1 MRYIALTNGTL
12 VKSEDFER
20 RKRGQWAI
28 AKSTVRTHQRKTK
41 TGKVVNVQQYQ
52 NIKTKKKPD
61 HHPSEKRIDRAID
74 KTNTD
79 KYEGNLDGYVRAVL
93 KTLQLQIGH
102 FLDRDEM
109 ESVAKKIKSS
119 VKGWAIFEKSISADL
134 RKSLVRS
141 HQRKTKG
148 GKIVPVKQYEN
159 IKTKKETGKEEHIR
173 GLNTNIKTK
182 KEYIKKIFGDS
193 VSISENGGIVY
204 DANPRPEILKKI
216 TVERLDK
223 DYNKVYFD
231 GKLLLEKVPAISVNL
246 NTNKQFKTKKASYL
260 GKIAKKLLDDLDK
273 KHNLSKSL
281 EFNISGQRIR
291 EGTMMK
297 IGELK
302 AKLSILKGKQKQGVA
317 VKSDDISEI
326 STDEAVEIKSNPVVS
341 DWEIKS
347 CERNIERLERIVRNI
362 DPKKK
367 FKLNTYELDEYG
379 L

>member
-1 MRYIALTNGTL
+1 M
-12 VKSEDFER
+12 
-20 RKRGQWAI
+20 
-28 AKSTVRTHQRKTK
+28 
-41 TGKVVNVQQYQ
+41 
-52 NIKTKKKPD
+52 
-61 HHPSEKRIDRAID
+61 
-74 KTNTD
+74 
-79 KYEGNLDGYVRAVL
+79 
-93 KTLQLQIGH
+93 
-102 FLDRDEM
+102 
-109 ESVAKKIKSS
+109 
-119 VKGWAIFEKSISADL
+119 
-134 RKSLVRS
+134 
-141 HQRKTKG
+141 
-148 GKIVPVKQYEN
+148 KQYEN
-159 IKTKKETGKEEHIR
+159 IKTKNETGKEEHIR